1 MSHFS
6 RIKTQIV
13 EKTFLIEALQ
23 DLGFTVEEGDLKVN
37 GFGGQRMSVEL
48 IASRRFSYPIGFRK
62 NNDTYEIIADWY
74 GVRGVRSNEF
84 KNQLMRRYA
93 YLATRAKLEAQG
105 FTLVSEQV
113 EEKGQIRL
121 VLRRMA

>member
-13 EKTFLIEALQ
+13 EKTFLIKALE
-23 DLGFTVEEGDLKVN
+23 DLGFAIEEGDLEVK
-37 GFGGQRMSVEL
+37 GFAGQKMAVEV
-48 IASRRFSYPIGFRK
+48 IAAQRFSYPIGFRK
-62 NNDTYEIIADWY
+62 NQDSYEIIADWY
-74 GVRGVRSNEF
+74 GVRGARREEF

-93 YLATRAKLEAQG
+93 YHAARARLEAQG
-105 FTLVSEQV
+105 FTLVSEEV

-121 VLRRMA
+121 VLRRMV